1 METVE
6 QLLEAI
12 TAFGDPGFILAAS
25 GGLAAALLAA
35 GDRRTA
41 IALFVAIAASAT
53 IIASAKI
60 GFMAFGAPHLYSPSG
75 HAALATTFFF
85 SLGATLG
92 KTRGP
97 ARNKTR
103 GPAWLGAAAC
113 AIFALLIAASRVLIG
128 VHSPAEAAIG
138 VAIGF
143 CAFVVFH
150 RLAAPRIFRRSGTT
164 RRLFRDSDL
173 PPRRGRRE
181 HQLRAAAGAYRR
193 RARPAGA
200 LRTDD

>member
-1 METVE
+1 METIE

-41 IALFVAIAASAT
+41 IALFVAIATSAT
-53 IIASAKI
+53 IIAFAKI

-85 SLGATLG
+85 SLGATLN

-97 ARNKTR
+97 ARSKTR
-103 GPAWLGAAAC
+103 GPARLGSAAC

-143 CAFVVFH
+143 CAFVLFR
-150 RLAAPRIFRRSGTT
+150 RLAAPRLSVGQGPLVVCFATAIGLHAAVGESISFEQP
-164 RRLFRDSDL
+164 L
-173 PPRRGRRE
+173 E
-181 HQLRAAAGAYRR
+181 HIAAAIGRL
-193 RARPAGA
+193 AR
-200 LRTDD
+200 

>member
-1 METVE
+1 METIE

-41 IALFVAIAASAT
+41 VALFVAIAASAT
-53 IIASAKI
+53 IIAFAKI

-85 SLGATLG
+85 SLGATLN

-97 ARNKTR
+97 ARSKTR
-103 GPAWLGAAAC
+103 GPAWLGASC

-150 RLAAPRIFRRSGTT
+150 RLAAPRISVGQGPLVVCFATAICLHAAVGESISFEQP
-164 RRLFRDSDL
+164 L
-173 PPRRGRRE
+173 E
-181 HQLRAAAGAYRR
+181 HIAAALGRL
-193 RARPAGA
+193 AR
-200 LRTDD
+200 